1 MKILITAAVAA
12 ASFVSLACSGG
23 VTPNGNTTA
32 ANKTAANKTA
42 PNSTATNNAAPA
54 KADDVPASVKAAL
67 PNAQTFTTQ
76 HRDLTDAQ
84 IASIEKDTGGKVSEK
99 DHHSYLAFSSAN
111 GARTQVGA
119 ATVVKAAGKE
129 IVIVYDNKDGS
140 PVIKEI
146 KAEGLPAGFL
156 GQFSGKGHDDDLL
169 LGADIKANGA
179 KEDQAAAITDAVRI
193 DLLSMQA
200 LYGKAHNH

>member
-1 MKILITAAVAA
+1 MKTFLY
-12 ASFVSLACSGG
+12 VSLFAATLFALGCATSSP
-23 VTPNGNTTA
+23 TSNSSSAATGNTSA
-32 ANKTAANKTA
+32 A
-42 PNSTATNNAAPA
+42 NSTAGNSTAPA
-54 KADDVPASVKAAL
+54 KTDDLPASVKAAL

-76 HRDLTDAQ
+76 HKDLTDAQ

-99 DHHSYLAFSSAN
+99 DHHSYLAFSTAN

-119 ATVVKAAGKE
+119 ATVVKAAGRE
-129 IVIVYDNKDGS
+129 IVVVYDNKDGS

-156 GQFSGKGHDDDLL
+156 SQFAGKGHDDDLL

-179 KEDQAAAITDAVRI
+179 NEDQARAITDAIRI
-193 DLLSMQA
+193 DVLSMQA
-200 LYGKAHNH
+200 LYGKAHTH